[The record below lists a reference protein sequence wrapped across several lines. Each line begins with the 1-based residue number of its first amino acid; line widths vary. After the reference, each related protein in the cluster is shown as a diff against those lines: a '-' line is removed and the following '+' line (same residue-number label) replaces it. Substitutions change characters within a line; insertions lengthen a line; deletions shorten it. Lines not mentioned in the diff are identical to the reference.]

1 MAEAMMNVS
10 FNRLFAPRGRKAAFG
25 LIAAWLAVSAVASAR
40 AAADNDTPLYR
51 VKIVQ
56 PFKTGDQVRMKRD
69 IDVSIQVK
77 TTVDKV
83 DRTHSSALSIK
94 FFGGLEALEV
104 DSRGQPTRWE
114 VVADIASVRKD
125 EKARE
130 ELVKPGTELIAQ
142 WNGGKVA
149 VSAKEGGQPLSDDA
163 VTFLPLVFQA
173 AGGTGEMTLA
183 AVLDPASPQSV
194 GASWKI
200 DSKAAV
206 DDLHEFDA
214 TLKPSDI
221 LGTVHLKSA
230 AADADNKTLEVAYEF
245 SAKSKTASDPPE
257 GMKPLSSTREETGS
271 LIIPADL
278 STGYA
283 SGKVAIRLGSKF
295 KRSEPERTEAKTKYG
310 RTTKTIWHEHNVEE
324 DESINRS
331 ITINTQL
338 TYERFGGVERKSSST
353 PSKATPPSSSHAA
366 GAVPSSS

>member
-1 MAEAMMNVS
+1 MNVN
-10 FNRLFAPRGRKAAFG
+10 FNWALAPCGRRAAFG
-25 LIAAWLAVSAVASAR
+25 SIAAWLAVSAVATAC
-40 AAADNDTPLYR
+40 AAADDTTLYR
-51 VKIVQ
+51 VQIVR
-56 PFKTGDQVRMKRD
+56 PFKTGDRVRMKRD

-104 DSRGQPTRWE
+104 DARGQPTRWK

-130 ELVKPGTELIAQ
+130 ELVKPGTEFIAQ

-183 AVLDPASPQSV
+183 AILDPASAQSV

-214 TLKPSDI
+214 TLKPADVA
-221 LGTVHLKSA
+221 GTVHLKSV
-230 AADADNKTLEVAYEF
+230 AADADNKTLELAYEF

-278 STGYA
+278 STGYT
-283 SGKVAIRLGSKF
+283 S
-295 KRSEPERTEAKTKYG
+295 
-310 RTTKTIWHEHNVEE
+310 
-324 DESINRS
+324 
-331 ITINTQL
+331 
-338 TYERFGGVERKSSST
+338 
-353 PSKATPPSSSHAA
+353 
-366 GAVPSSS
+366 